1 MLRKKDEQVT
11 PPEVVVESLNQVSE
25 DAEAEAEPIAVP
37 PVHPVEASSKEV
49 SLFGVLHY
57 VIQALII
64 V

>member
-1 MLRKKDEQVT
+1 MLRKKDGQVA

-37 PVHPVEASSKEV
+37 PVHPVEASSKVV

>member
-11 PPEVVVESLNQVSE
+11 PPEVAVESLNQVSE

>member
-1 MLRKKDEQVT
+1 MLRKKDGQVA

-37 PVHPVEASSKEV
+37 PVHPSSKEV